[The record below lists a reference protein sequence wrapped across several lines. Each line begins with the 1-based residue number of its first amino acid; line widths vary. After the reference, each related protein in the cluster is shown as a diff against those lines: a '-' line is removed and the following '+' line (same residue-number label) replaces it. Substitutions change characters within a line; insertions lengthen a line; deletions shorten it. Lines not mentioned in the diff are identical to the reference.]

1 MSATLFPK
9 LLALLATLLL
19 LGIGL
24 TTYTQPNHGGGAYGD
39 LHDMIAR
46 ALGDHGPPLPGPPGT
61 LPIEAVDTTRTPI
74 LAGGADSA
82 PTGQPA
88 EWISLAVMRDSAA
101 LREWLG
107 PLVLATATVYGDTV
121 QTTLWRVT
129 LRSGCPLLSRMH
141 ATSVGRGTGED
152 EVVTLS
158 ADCPAVDKA
167 TPGR

>member
-1 MSATLFPK
+1 MPATLFPK
-9 LLALLATLLL
+9 VLALLATVLL

-39 LHDMIAR
+39 LHDMIGR

-61 LPIEAVDTTRTPI
+61 LPIEAVDSTLTPVH
-74 LAGGADSA
+74 AGSADSVH
-82 PTGQPA
+82 TTEPA
-88 EWISLAVMRDSAA
+88 EWISGAVLRDSAA
-101 LREWLG
+101 VREWLG

-141 ATSVGRGTGED
+141 ATSVGRGTGKTEI
-152 EVVTLS
+152 VTLS
-158 ADCPAVDKA
+158 ADCPAMTRA

>member
-1 MSATLFPK
+1 
-9 LLALLATLLL
+9 
-19 LGIGL
+19 
-24 TTYTQPNHGGGAYGD
+24 
-39 LHDMIAR
+39 
-46 ALGDHGPPLPGPPGT
+46 
-61 LPIEAVDTTRTPI
+61 
-74 LAGGADSA
+74 
-82 PTGQPA
+82 
-88 EWISLAVMRDSAA
+88 MRDSAA

-152 EVVTLS
+152 EIVTLS
-158 ADCPAVDKA
+158 ADCPAVNKA